1 MNDNEKFDG
10 SSNHEKLA
18 RWLRYVLARAPQ
30 DTGNV
35 SINEED
41 AAGDEI
47 VTGGEYHP
55 QFYRQLPD
63 FIMALLRND
72 TQATVHY
79 APLLYHLAG
88 CTICHSAY
96 LELYDDLRYAVKSD
110 DRVQSINYG
119 SRSLSD
125 GASVKLCQ
133 LLINQA
139 EAVLRQALV
148 AHRNHTDEEAQARSL
163 LQWAMRVSA
172 GISQS
177 GMKVKALQDLVRVAT
192 ITQDLHTTAQQ
203 EQATRSYSPL
213 IGASGTRHGGALR
226 KADTLTRSAGM
237 SAEHATIY
245 LQSSHLAS
253 QFANHLASQFEGS
266 IIQREGV
273 LELHLHNLD
282 EKLRGHYLS
291 ISVPLGSLIE
301 PVRWNGGN
309 PQSIRSVEPVDK
321 DGNVI
326 TPLGQ
331 TDLQLS
337 NPDERNLLE
346 VMFLLLEVRPA
357 S

>member
-1 MNDNEKFDG
+1 MNDNEQFDE
-10 SSNHEKLA
+10 SSNNDNKYERLA

-41 AAGDEI
+41 AAEDEVAAGD
-47 VTGGEYHP
+47 EYHP

-72 TQATVHY
+72 VQATVHY

-96 LELYDDLRYAVKSD
+96 LELYDALSYAVKSGEK
-110 DRVQSINYG
+110 VQSINYG
-119 SRSLSD
+119 SRSLPD
-125 GASVKLCQ
+125 GASVILCQ
-133 LLINQA
+133 LLISQA
-139 EAVLRQALV
+139 EAVLRQA
-148 AHRNHTDEEAQARSL
+148 HRDHIDEEARARTL
-163 LQWAMRVSA
+163 LQCAMRVSA
-172 GISQS
+172 NITQS
-177 GMKVKALQDLVRVAT
+177 GMKVRALHDLVRVAT
-192 ITQDLHTTAQQ
+192 ITRDFHTTAQQ

-213 IGASGTRHGGALR
+213 IGVSGTRHGGVLR
-226 KADTLTRSAGM
+226 KADTFTRSAGTP
-237 SAEHATIY
+237 AGHAMIY
-245 LQSSHLAS
+245 LQSSHL
-253 QFANHLASQFEGS
+253 EGD

-273 LELHLHNLD
+273 LELHLHDLD
-282 EKLRGHYLS
+282 EKLRGRYLS

-321 DGNVI
+321 DGNMI

>member
-1 MNDNEKFDG
+1 MNDNEKFDK
-10 SSNHEKLA
+10 SSYNQNKYEKLA
-18 RWLRYVLARAPQ
+18 RWLRHVLARSPQ
-30 DTGNV
+30 DTENV

-41 AAGDEI
+41 TAEDEI
-47 VTGGEYHP
+47 VTGDEYHS

-63 FIMALLRND
+63 FIIALLRND
-72 TQATVHY
+72 AQATVHY

-96 LELYDDLRYAVKSD
+96 LELYDDLRYAVKFGD
-110 DRVQSINYG
+110 KEQSINYG
-119 SRSLSD
+119 SRSLPD

-133 LLINQA
+133 LLISQA
-139 EAVLRQALV
+139 EAVLRQA
-148 AHRNHTDEEAQARSL
+148 RRDHTDEEAQARSL
-163 LQWAMRVSA
+163 LQWAMRMSA
-172 GISQS
+172 NITQS
-177 GMKVKALQDLVRVAT
+177 GMKVRALHDLVRVAT
-192 ITQDLHTTAQQ
+192 ITHDLHTTGQQ

-213 IGASGTRHGGALR
+213 IGVSGIRHGEVLR
-226 KADTLTRSAGM
+226 KADTLTRSAGTP
-237 SAEHATIY
+237 AEHAMIY

-253 QFANHLASQFEGS
+253 HLEGG

-282 EKLRGHYLS
+282 EKLRRRYLS

-309 PQSIRSVEPVDK
+309 PRSIRSVEPVDK

-326 TPLGQ
+326 TSLGR